1 VNFNPVGTTQ
11 GIPFI
16 LNLFSAL
23 ADILYIYPDKRK
35 KASFDNKIDEIMRN
49 GLNTALNRGDKKSK
63 LDAGGSSGKTVVGG
77 SSSFLNNEKP
87 EDKYL

>member
-1 VNFNPVGTTQ
+1 
-11 GIPFI
+11 
-16 LNLFSAL
+16 
-23 ADILYIYPDKRK
+23 
-35 KASFDNKIDEIMRN
+35 MRN

-87 EDKYL
+87 EDKYLQSLLDEENKDYKNIELD

>member
-1 VNFNPVGTTQ
+1 
-11 GIPFI
+11 
-16 LNLFSAL
+16 L

-49 GLNTALNRGDKKSK
+49 GLDVALKRGEKKSK
-63 LDAGGSSGKTVVGG
+63 LDGGSGKTVGG
-77 SSSFLNNEKP
+77 SSSFLNTEKP